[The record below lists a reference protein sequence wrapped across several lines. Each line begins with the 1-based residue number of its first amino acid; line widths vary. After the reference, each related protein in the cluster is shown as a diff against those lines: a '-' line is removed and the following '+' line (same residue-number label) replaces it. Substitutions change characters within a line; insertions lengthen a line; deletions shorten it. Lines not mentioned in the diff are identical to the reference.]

1 MKGPEHH
8 LLGIKWNGHSSNQS
22 NDETT
27 QAASGQSIIQ
37 YEEILTNHFCGKSN
51 IPHGVKVKH
60 WRL

>member
-1 MKGPEHH
+1 MKEPEHH

-37 YEEILTNHFCGKSN
+37 YEEILT